1 MSEGL
6 KKFSQGVVGQ
16 VVVARLGS
24 GRGVQVASGAGVLSR
39 RVMGGCAAWLFAGA
53 KWVRCQQWEGCPG
66 VGKPILLVIG
76 QIECDQVARGNIGCI
91 AIFRRLVQCCGLL
104 QGKMLV

>member
-1 MSEGL
+1 MSQGL

-16 VVVARLGS
+16 VVVARV
-24 GRGVQVASGAGVLSR
+24 GRGRGMQVASGAGVLSR

-53 KWVRCQQWEGCPG
+53 KWVGCQWWEGCPG
-66 VGKPILLVIG
+66 VDEPILPVIG
-76 QIECDQVARGNIGCI
+76 QIECDRVARGNIGCI
-91 AIFRRLVQCCGLL
+91 AIFRRLVQRGLL